1 MNWVRRT
8 TAAIGMF
15 LAVTSVAACGAP
27 AAPAAPAADAGGTA
41 AAAAPAS
48 APAGKPNTLTAVKV
62 DAASLDA
69 AAGYWANAPVTAVP
83 TKATK
88 DGEPDG
94 PAVNLQAVYDNQNLA
109 VRLEWADSTQS
120 DMNKAWV
127 WDGEKFTRS
136 KDLGDRMAVLFAMEN
151 NPEFAS
157 KGCAAACH
165 NADADPSKWWMGSED
180 AAVHYDLWQW
190 TAASTNPIGLAQD
203 EIINVLED
211 PAEVESATK
220 GDAVESGGSM
230 SNVNEAKDGP
240 IYMSG
245 ESVTATSIIT
255 GQQVPIDTSKLA
267 NGALIPPSVLA
278 PWVGSRGDV
287 QAQGSWQDGK
297 WVVVLMR
304 ALDTGH
310 DDDLAM
316 TPPKP
321 YPFGVAVFDHIDLEG
336 HTTSP
341 EAITLEWQ

>member
-1 MNWVRRT
+1 MKWARRT
-8 TAAIGMF
+8 TAVLGMF
-15 LAVTSVAACGAP
+15 LVVTSVAGCS
-27 AAPAAPAADAGGTA
+27 APAAPAADAPAGTT

-69 AAGYWANAPVTAVP
+69 AADYWGKAPVTAIA
-83 TKATK
+83 TKATEE
-88 DGEPDG
+88 DEPDG
-94 PAVNLQAVYDNQNLA
+94 PAVNLQAVYDDQNFA
-109 VRLEWADSTQS
+109 VRLEWADTTESN
-120 DMNKAWV
+120 MNKAWT
-127 WDGEKFTRS
+127 WDGTQFTRS
-136 KDLGDRMAVLFAMEN
+136 KDLGDRMGLLFAMEN

-157 KGCAAACH
+157 KGCATACH
-165 NADADPSKWWMGSED
+165 NAEPDPAKWWMGSED

-190 TAASTNPIGLAQD
+190 TAASTNPIGQAQD
-203 EIINVLED
+203 EVINVLED
-211 PAEVESATK
+211 PADVESATH
-220 GDAVESGGSM
+220 GDVLESGGSL

-240 IYMSG
+240 AYMNGTDVGASF
-245 ESVTATSIIT
+245 IIT
-255 GQQVPIDTSKLA
+255 GEQVPIDTSKLA
-267 NGALIPPSVLA
+267 SGALIPTSVLA

-287 QAQGSWQDGK
+287 QAQGTWQDGK

>member
-1 MNWVRRT
+1 MKWARQT
-8 TAAIGMF
+8 TAALGMF
-15 LAVTSVAACGAP
+15 LVVTSAAACAAP
-27 AAPAAPAADAGGTA
+27 AAPAAPTADAGGT

-69 AAGYWANAPVTAVP
+69 AAAYWANAPVTAVE
-83 TKATK
+83 TKATE
-88 DGEPDG
+88 DDEPDG
-94 PAVNLQAVYDNQNLA
+94 PPVNLQAVYDNQNLA
-109 VRLEWADSTQS
+109 VRLEWADSSQS
-120 DMNKAWV
+120 DMNKAWA

-136 KDLGDRMAVLFAMEN
+136 KDLGDRMGLLFAMEN

-165 NADADPSKWWMGSED
+165 NADPDPAKWWMGSED

-190 TAASTNPIGLAQD
+190 TAASTNPVGQAQD

-211 PAEVESATK
+211 PAEVESATH
-220 GDAVESGGSM
+220 GDALESGGSL

-245 ESVTATSIIT
+245 ESITATSIIT

-267 NGALIPPSVLA
+267 SGALIPPSVLA

-287 QAQGSWQDGK
+287 QAQGTWQNGK

-304 ALDTGH
+304 PLDTGH